1 MKDNIAQ
8 KSRLANTYTNTLT
21 QLSLDTAT
29 PKTMEFADYKAI
41 DLI

>member
-1 MKDNIAQ
+1 MKDNIAH
-8 KSRLANTYTNTLT
+8 KSRLANTYTLT

-29 PKTMEFADYKAI
+29 PKTMEFTDYKAI

>member
-1 MKDNIAQ
+1 MKDNIAHI
-8 KSRLANTYTNTLT
+8 SRLTNTYTLT